1 MRVMSRREGG
11 AQEEGSMK
19 TMNSTTFYIG
29 LGAAAV
35 VAALFYWSYGPTKN
49 VEQVR
54 AIPASQ
60 LSDLAKLGERAFN
73 DNCIA
78 CHGPKGSGTDKGPP
92 LIHQIYNP
100 GHHSD
105 EAFYRAVARGS
116 RQHHWPFGNMPP
128 QPQVSRD
135 EVTQIIAYIR
145 QLQAASGIHYK
156 PHRM

>member
-1 MRVMSRREGG
+1 
-11 AQEEGSMK
+11 MK
-19 TMNSTTFYIG
+19 AMNLRMIFIA
-29 LGAAAV
+29 LGVAAA
-35 VAALFYWSYGPTKN
+35 AIALYYWGYASTKN
-49 VEQVR
+49 VGSVR
-54 AIPASQ
+54 AIPTSQ
-60 LSDLAKLGERAFN
+60 LSQLAQLGERAFN
-73 DNCIA
+73 ANCST
-78 CHGPKGSGTDKGPP
+78 CHGQNGAGTDKGPP

-135 EVTQIIAYIR
+135 EVTQIIAYVR
-145 QLQAASGIHYK
+145 QLQEVNGIHYK